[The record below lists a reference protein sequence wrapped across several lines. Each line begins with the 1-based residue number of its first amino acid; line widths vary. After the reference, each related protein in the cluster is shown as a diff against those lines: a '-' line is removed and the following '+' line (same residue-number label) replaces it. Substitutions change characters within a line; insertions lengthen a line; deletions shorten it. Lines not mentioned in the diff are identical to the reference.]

1 MPKRALAA
9 LFAVAVIL
17 TACSSGEGA
26 GGQLEGTHWV
36 LQSYDVDGTLT
47 IVPETLYADAKF
59 GTNRVSGFA
68 GCNSFDAVYRS
79 GGRTLFVTQAT
90 TTFMA
95 CGEEQNAFEASYLA
109 LLDQSR
115 FYTARRNTL
124 EDLWR
129 RRRRPPRV
137 RQRAAQP
144 AARELGRRLVRDRP
158 ELACRAARGHRA
170 DRRLRHR
177 QRRW

>member
-59 GTNRVSGFA
+59 GANRVSGFA

-115 FYTARRNTL
+115 FYTARRSTL
-124 EDLWR
+124 EVYGAGGVVLLVFDSAR
-129 RRRRPPRV
+129 ATRCSGTGSSTRSRPPRT
-137 RQRAAQP
+137 RLPRPSRAP
-144 AARELGRRLVRDRP
+144 SMSVV
-158 ELACRAARGHRA
+158 
-170 DRRLRHR
+170 LRHR